1 VNYILVGGAVLSMA
15 STSDASSGT
24 ASARLAQGS
33 YACLY
38 LVNALSVLVASTKT
52 AGELAGL
59 VTRVEELLQA
69 LDAHPAAS
77 DASNDTGKRSVRPT
91 PFYTQY
97 LDLLRLLGGGDA
109 SSSDGEGE
117 CAALEMGGTMSA
129 FSYSLLPAVAATEDS
144 ADSKHDHSGLQV
156 TYTDRHEQLLAPA
169 LAGPDSLLTV
179 SGLDV
184 FAGDETVTFAE
195 GGVAPV
201 RLIRGLRLEVRRGVR
216 LLVTGPSGCGKSTLV
231 RRIAEAVRLHHE
243 GVGAAPAAQQV
254 VLGVPLSRFV
264 ICPQAPFLFKVTHW
278 SGLYA
283 VYFIVI

>member
-1 VNYILVGGAVLSMA
+1 VGGAVLHMA
-15 STSDASSGT
+15 STSDADTGT

-38 LVNALSVLVASTKT
+38 LVNALSVLVASMKT

-77 DASNDTGKRSVRPT
+77 DASDDTSKQFVRPT

-97 LDLLRLLGGGDA
+97 LDLLRLLGRGGV
-109 SSSDGEGE
+109 SGNESEGE

-129 FSYSLLPAVAATEDS
+129 FSYSLLPAVAATEDC
-144 ADSKHDHSGLQV
+144 ADRQPEHGGARAV
-156 TYTDRHEQLLAPA
+156 YADRHEQSLPPA
-169 LAGPDSLLTV
+169 LAGTDVRLQVTS
-179 SGLDV
+179 LDV
-184 FAGDETVTFAE
+184 FPGDGADVFAE
-195 GGVAPV
+195 GGTAPV
-201 RLIRGLRLEVRRGVR
+201 RLIRGLHLEVRRGMR

-264 ICPQAPFLFKVTHW
+264 ICPQAPYLFKVNI
-278 SGLYA
+278 A
-283 VYFIVI
+283 FVYCALTFFCV